1 MLGRI
6 KNPST
11 INKVN
16 MAQAVV
22 LSAALAAFDF
32 YSLFI
37 NHNNHTGL
45 RTDYMVYVFLLA
57 FFINLAD
64 LAAQRR
70 RPVPGVDRRMLL
82 IVVVIAVIGA
92 MNISLFKEFD
102 VMMEYDHWVAMG
114 MPPKPPFF
122 EIFR

>member
-11 INKVN
+11 VNKVN
-16 MAQAVV
+16 LAQAVV

-32 YSLFI
+32 YSLLI

-45 RTDYMVYVFLLA
+45 KTDFLVIVFALA

-64 LAAQRR
+64 HAAQRR
-70 RPVPGVDRRMLL
+70 RPIPGVDRRMLL
-82 IVVVIAVIGA
+82 IVAAIAAIGA
-92 MNISLFKEFD
+92 LNVSFFKEFNI
-102 VMMEYDHWVAMG
+102 MMEHSDWVAKG
-114 MPPKPPFF
+114 MPTKPPFF
-122 EIFR
+122 NIFR

>member
-11 INKVN
+11 VNRINL
-16 MAQAVV
+16 AQAVV
-22 LSAALAAFDF
+22 LSASVAAFDF

-45 RTDYMVYVFLLA
+45 KTDYIVYVFLLA

-64 LAAQRR
+64 LAAHRR
-70 RPVPGVDRRMLL
+70 RPIPGVDRRMLV
-82 IVVVIAVIGA
+82 IVTAIAVIGV
-92 MNISLFKEFD
+92 MNISLFREFN
-102 VMMEYDHWVAMG
+102 VMMEYSDWVAKG
-114 MPPKPPFF
+114 MPPKPPFLD
-122 EIFR
+122 IFR

>member
-6 KNPST
+6 KNPET

-32 YSLFI
+32 YSLLV
-37 NHNNHTGL
+37 NHNNHTAL
-45 RTDYMVYVFLLA
+45 RTDYMVYVFALA

-64 LAAQRR
+64 HAAQRR
-70 RPVPGVDRRMLL
+70 RPRPGVNRRL
-82 IVVVIAVIGA
+82 IMIVAVIAAIGA
-92 MNISLFKEFD
+92 LNVSFFQKYD
-102 VMMEYDHWVAMG
+102 VMMNYSDWVARG

-122 EIFR
+122 DIFR

>member
-16 MAQAVV
+16 LAQAVV

-45 RTDYMVYVFLLA
+45 RTDYIVYVFLLA

-64 LAAQRR
+64 LAAQKR

-102 VMMEYDHWVAMG
+102 VMMEYDHWVAKG
-114 MPPKPPFF
+114 MPPKPPFLDVL
-122 EIFR
+122 R